1 MEKNMN
7 DIILCTKHTEKP
19 YYIKEVNKNIYSIE
33 ELSYYLFNYLYLIDD
48 QFFRDNLIDY
58 IENELKQ
65 PNIASGIRQI
75 IANKGSLGEKISFV
89 IKNSGYYTEREAE
102 KLENHLVMLSSKT
115 AAERIKAKADILM
128 DTEKYNMAI
137 NYYNSI
143 LSKAINTE
151 LPERF
156 YGDVYNNLGVAYTR
170 LFEYDQAVAAFR
182 CAYRLNNTAESLES
196 IIMCDL
202 ITDNEKRLK
211 MDQDKYGVSDTVINR
226 IRTELIRLKVEIKS
240 NWNENIEDRYMQQCK
255 KEYIVEINS

>member
-1 MEKNMN
+1 MN
-7 DIILCTKHTEKP
+7 DITLCTMHTEKP
-19 YYIKEVNKNIYSIE
+19 YYIKEINKNIYSIE

-48 QFFRDNLIDY
+48 QFFSEGLIDY

-65 PNIASGIRQI
+65 PHIASGIRQI
-75 IANKGSLGEKISFV
+75 NANKGALGEKISFL
-89 IKNSGYYTEREAE
+89 IKNASYYTEREAE

-128 DTEKYNMAI
+128 ETDKYNMAI

-143 LSKAINTE
+143 LSKSINTD

-156 YGDVYNNLGVAYTR
+156 YGDVYNNLGVAYAR
-170 LFEYDQAVAAFR
+170 LFEYDQAATAFR
-182 CAYRLNNTAESLES
+182 CAYRLNASAESLES

-211 MDQDKYGVSDTVINR
+211 MDKDKYGVSDTVINR
-226 IRTELIRLKVEIKS
+226 IKTEIIKLNAEIKTG
-240 NWNENIEDRYMQQCK
+240 WNKKQEDQYMQQCK

>member
-1 MEKNMN
+1 MN
-7 DIILCTKHTEKP
+7 DITLCTMHTEKP
-19 YYIKEVNKNIYSIE
+19 YYIKEINKNIYSIE

-48 QFFRDNLIDY
+48 QFFSEGLIDY

-65 PNIASGIRQI
+65 PHIASGIRQI
-75 IANKGSLGEKISFV
+75 NANKGALGEKISFL
-89 IKNSGYYTEREAE
+89 IKNAGYYTEREAE

-128 DTEKYNMAI
+128 ETDKYNMAI

-143 LSKAINTE
+143 LSKSINTD

-156 YGDVYNNLGVAYTR
+156 YGDVYNNLGVAYAR
-170 LFEYDQAVAAFR
+170 LFEYDQAATAFR
-182 CAYRLNNTAESLES
+182 CAYRLNASAESLES

-211 MDQDKYGVSDTVINR
+211 MDKDKYGVSDTVINR
-226 IRTELIRLKVEIKS
+226 IKTEIIKLNAEIKTG
-240 NWNENIEDRYMQQCK
+240 WNKKQEDQYMQQCK
-255 KEYIVEINS
+255 KEYIVEIYS

>member
-1 MEKNMN
+1 MN
-7 DIILCTKHTEKP
+7 DIALCTIHTEKP
-19 YYIKEVNKNIYSIE
+19 YYIKEINKNIYSIE

-48 QFFRDNLIDY
+48 QFFSDALIDY

-65 PNIASGIRQI
+65 ITIAAGIRQI
-75 IANKGSLGEKISFV
+75 IANKGTMGEKIAFL

-102 KLENHLVMLSSKT
+102 KLENHLAMLSSKT

-143 LSKAINTE
+143 LGKAINKE

-156 YGDVYNNLGVAYTR
+156 YGDVYNNLGVSYAR
-170 LFEYDQAVAAFR
+170 LFEYEQAAAAFR
-182 CAYRLNNTAESLES
+182 CAYRLNKSAESLES
-196 IIMCDL
+196 VILCDL
-202 ITDNEKRLK
+202 ITNNDKRLRIDK
-211 MDQDKYGVSDTVINR
+211 EKYGVTDTVINR
-226 IRTELIRLKVEIKS
+226 LRAELIKMKVHISSEWDESRESDYI
-240 NWNENIEDRYMQQCK
+240 RQCK

>member
-1 MEKNMN
+1 MN
-7 DIILCTKHTEKP
+7 DITLCTMHTEKP
-19 YYIKEVNKNIYSIE
+19 YYIKEINKNIYSIE

-48 QFFRDNLIDY
+48 QFFSEGLIDY

-65 PNIASGIRQI
+65 PHIASGIRQI
-75 IANKGSLGEKISFV
+75 NANKGALGEKISFL
-89 IKNSGYYTEREAE
+89 IKNAGYYTEREAE

-128 DTEKYNMAI
+128 ETDKYNMAI

-143 LSKAINTE
+143 LSKSINTD

-156 YGDVYNNLGVAYTR
+156 YGDVYNNLGVAYAR
-170 LFEYDQAVAAFR
+170 LFEYDQAATAFR
-182 CAYRLNNTAESLES
+182 CAY
-196 IIMCDL
+196 L

-211 MDQDKYGVSDTVINR
+211 MDKDKYGVSDTVINR
-226 IRTELIRLKVEIKS
+226 IKTEIIKLNAEIKTG
-240 NWNENIEDRYMQQCK
+240 WNKKQEDQYMQQCK